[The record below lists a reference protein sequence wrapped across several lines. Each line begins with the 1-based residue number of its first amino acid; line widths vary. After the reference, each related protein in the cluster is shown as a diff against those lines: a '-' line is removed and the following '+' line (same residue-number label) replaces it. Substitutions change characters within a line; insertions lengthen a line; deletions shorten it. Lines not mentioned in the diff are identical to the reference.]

1 MGEIMQALTR
11 RIALLV
17 ALAFCVVPLSAL
29 AQYPNKP
36 IRLVL
41 QFPAGGIADAVAR
54 IVAQPL
60 SQALGQPVIVDNR
73 PGADGAIA
81 GEAVMKAAPDGYTLL
96 LATNSTLSA
105 VPTLRKNPPYDPV
118 TDFAPISMVGRFSF
132 FVFTRTDVPA
142 KTLGDLVNYAR
153 ANPGKLNYGTGNTTS
168 ILATAQFKSLAGIDM
183 VQVPYKGDAPAT
195 TDLLGGRIDLV
206 IASTVP
212 GLALAKEGKIRALA
226 TLLARRSS
234 HLPDVPTMAEAG
246 FPKYSVTSWAAIFG
260 PAKLPR
266 PIVERLTREINAIL
280 QRPEVKEQLER
291 QAFEG
296 EGSTSE
302 ELGVFVKE
310 QLEVWRRAV
319 REAGI
324 PQE

>member
-1 MGEIMQALTR
+1 MEEIVQVLTR
-11 RIALLV
+11 CIAILF
-17 ALAFCVVPLSAL
+17 ALAIGAAPLSAL

-36 IRLVL
+36 IRMVL

-54 IVAQPL
+54 IVAQSL
-60 SQALGQPVIVDNR
+60 SQTLGQPVIVDNR

-96 LATNSTLSA
+96 FATNSTLSA
-105 VPTLRKNPPYDPV
+105 VPTLRKNPPYHPV
-118 TDFAPISMVGRFSF
+118 TDFTPISMVGRFTF
-132 FVFTRTDVPA
+132 FVFTHPGVPA
-142 KTLGDLVNYAR
+142 KTLAELVTYAR

-168 ILATAQFKSLAGIDM
+168 ILATAQFKSIAGIDM
-183 VQVPYKGDAPAT
+183 VQVPYKGDAPAAM
-195 TDLLGGRIDLV
+195 DLLGGRVDLV
-206 IASTVP
+206 FGSTVP
-212 GLALAKEGKIRALA
+212 GLALAKEGKLRALA
-226 TLLARRSS
+226 TLLTRRSS

-246 FPKYSVTSWAAIFG
+246 FPEYSVTSWAAIFG

-266 PIVERLTREINAIL
+266 PVVERLTREINAIL
-280 QRPEVKEQLER
+280 QRPEIKEQLER
-291 QAFEG
+291 QAFEV
-296 EGSTSE
+296 EGSTPE